1 MKNRKKTNRSLPKG
15 FTLLEVLV
23 VVLIIGLIAALV
35 IPNIVGKPDEARVE
49 MAKVQ
54 MHRISEALTYYRI
67 ENSHYPSTDQ
77 GLVALVTKPN
87 GFPEP
92 QNWGPD
98 PYMKKIPQDP
108 WGNNYIYENNGTE
121 FEIICTGSD
130 GREGGEGLQADIH
143 YSKL

>member
-1 MKNRKKTNRSLPKG
+1 MPKG

-35 IPNIVGKPDEARVE
+35 VPNIVGKPDEARVE

-77 GLVALVTKPN
+77 GLAALVTKPS

-92 QNWGPD
+92 KNWGPD
-98 PYMKKIPQDP
+98 PYIKRIPDDP
-108 WGNNYIYENNGTE
+108 WGNDYIYENNGSE

-130 GREGGEGLQADIH
+130 GREGGEGLKSDIRF
-143 YSKL
+143 SQL